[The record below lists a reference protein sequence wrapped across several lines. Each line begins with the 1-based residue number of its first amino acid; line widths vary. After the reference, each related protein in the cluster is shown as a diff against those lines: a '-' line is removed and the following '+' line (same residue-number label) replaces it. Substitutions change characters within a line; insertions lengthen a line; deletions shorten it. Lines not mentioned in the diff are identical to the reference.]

1 MEEVYCPWCSEQVIL
16 DGSICPLCKHEVLPE
31 HLSGKDSTE
40 ATEAAREALQENLG
54 EENVKLDLMNDYVC
68 AHCGH
73 EECSVQEVA
82 MTGTGFSKL
91 LDIQH
96 HHYFFVSCQQCGKVE
111 VYDPN
116 VLEMRKKGLFGT
128 GLDLFL

>member
-1 MEEVYCPWCSEQVIL
+1 MEEVNCPWCGEQVIL

-31 HLSGKDSTE
+31 HLSGKESSAVGDEGLQGELEEE
-40 ATEAAREALQENLG
+40 AIASQLIHNYTCAR
-54 EENVKLDLMNDYVC
+54 
-68 AHCGH
+68 CGH
-73 EECSVQEVA
+73 EECNVQEVA
-82 MTGTGFSKL
+82 MTGTGISKL

-96 HHYFFVSCQQCGKVE
+96 HHYFFVSCLQCGKVD

-116 VLEMRKKGLFGT
+116 VLEARKKGLLGS

>member
-1 MEEVYCPWCSEQVIL
+1 MQ
-16 DGSICPLCKHEVLPE
+16 
-31 HLSGKDSTE
+31 
-40 ATEAAREALQENLG
+40 LQN
-54 EENVKLDLMNDYVC
+54 NYTC

-73 EECSVQEVA
+73 RECRIQEVA
-82 MTGTGFSKL
+82 MTGTGISKL

-96 HHYFFVSCQQCGKVE
+96 NHYFFVSCLQCGKVE

-116 VLEMRKKGLFGT
+116 VLEARKRGLFGS